1 MKQLEVAIGNGF
13 VLKCR
18 MVNEEQYKQLLAD
31 NDKKLEKERLEKA
44 ELKRELNDLKDLIE
58 ELKKEIKVLKG
69 EDSEETNNEEV
80 Y

>member
-58 ELKKEIKVLKG
+58 GLKKEIKVLKG

>member
-18 MVNEEQYKQLLAD
+18 MVSDEEYKKLLAD
-31 NDKKLEKERLEKA
+31 NDKKIEQERLEKA
-44 ELKRELNDLKDLIE
+44 ELKREISDLKDLIE
-58 ELKKEIKVLKG
+58 CLKKEIKVLKG

>member
-1 MKQLEVAIGNGF
+1 MKQFEVAIGNGF

-31 NDKKLEKERLEKA
+31 NDKKIEKERLEKA
-44 ELKRELNDLKDLIE
+44 DLKRELKDLRE
-58 ELKKEIKVLKG
+58 ELENLKKEIKVHKG

>member
-18 MVNEEQYKQLLAD
+18 MVSDEEYKKLLAD
-31 NDKKLEKERLEKA
+31 NDKKLEQERLEKA
-44 ELKRELNDLKDLIE
+44 DLKRELKDLRDLIE

>member
-1 MKQLEVAIGNGF
+1 MKQFEVAVGNGV

-31 NDKKLEKERLEKA
+31 NDKKLEQERLEKA

-58 ELKKEIKVLKG
+58 DLKKEIKVLKG

>member
-13 VLKCR
+13 ILKCR
-18 MVNEEQYKQLLAD
+18 MVDEEQYKQLLAD
-31 NDKKLEKERLEKA
+31 NDKKLEQERLEKA